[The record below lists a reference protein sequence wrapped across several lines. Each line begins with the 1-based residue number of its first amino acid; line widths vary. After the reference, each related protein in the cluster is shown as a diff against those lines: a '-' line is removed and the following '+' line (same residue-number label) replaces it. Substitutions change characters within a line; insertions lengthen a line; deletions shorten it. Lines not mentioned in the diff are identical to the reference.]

1 MSNSEEN
8 HEPVVQ
14 EASEQQKE
22 RIVIRRYW
30 FSPDGEGRGYGT
42 PRPVLI
48 VTAILLLL
56 FPIMVVILVLAHIP
70 VVLAVCCSAVANVV
84 LVITITHYSRQT
96 GIYRLAAQGRPIH
109 FLHKGFGGNES
120 GMSRKRYLQRARQN
134 TRSE

>member
-8 HEPVVQ
+8 QKPEQ

-30 FSPDGEGRGYGT
+30 FTPDGEGRGYGT

-56 FPIMVVILVLAHIP
+56 FPIMVAILVLAHIP
-70 VVLAVCCSAVANVV
+70 VVLAVCCSAVTSVV
-84 LVITITHYSRQT
+84 LVSTLTYYSRQT
-96 GIYRLAAQGRPIH
+96 GTYRLDAQGRPIH
-109 FLHKGFGGNES
+109 FLHKGFSGNGP

-134 TRSE
+134 AESE